1 MFFFIYLFLLL
12 ISTII
17 INNQL
22 IKKNILI
29 NFTGDK
35 HPKFASKLKIPLTGG
50 IFLFF
55 GILFFLHNN
64 HLSLILFTFLIL
76 ILGIFSDLKLIHSA
90 ILRLLFQ
97 ITFILCFTIF
107 NDIQITNTRI
117 LLLDEILKNDI
128 LNYVFVSFCIL
139 IVINGSNF
147 IDGLN
152 TLNIGYYLLIV
163 MVIIYLN
170 SDQQIFLNEIK
181 LYYFL
186 ILLLFVFI
194 LNLFNKLYL
203 GDSGSYLLGFV
214 FSVFLISV
222 YNWNTHISPFFIILL
237 LWYPCY
243 ETLFSIVRKNILK
256 RSPMSPDANHL
267 HQLIFFVIK
276 KKFKFNIFSTNL
288 ITANIIN
295 IYHLLIFM
303 FSLNFISNSQIQ
315 IIFISYIH

>member
-35 HPKFASKLKIPLTGG
+35 HQKFASKLKIPLTGG

-163 MVIIYLN
+163 MVIIFSVRSIITFDTLALDRRARIYFRILLS
-170 SDQQIFLNEIK
+170 SDILSP
-181 LYYFL
+181 YFL
-186 ILLLFVFI
+186 PPYQFESHPLIIPNRFPIGLVFCPMT
-194 LNLFNKLYL
+194 LHLFN
-203 GDSGSYLLGFV
+203 F
-214 FSVFLISV
+214 
-222 YNWNTHISPFFIILL
+222 
-237 LWYPCY
+237 
-243 ETLFSIVRKNILK
+243 
-256 RSPMSPDANHL
+256 
-267 HQLIFFVIK
+267 
-276 KKFKFNIFSTNL
+276 
-288 ITANIIN
+288 
-295 IYHLLIFM
+295 
-303 FSLNFISNSQIQ
+303 
-315 IIFISYIH
+315 